1 VAEAEVHA
9 ALSRAL
15 EGADTLVFELDLDAP
30 HRFIIFSDTHKGA
43 RDPADEFERCE
54 PAYTAALRDYQ
65 ARGFSLIL
73 LGDIEELW
81 EQGFR
86 KVENHYADLMRLE
99 AGFGAGRY
107 YRVWGNHDDAWM
119 DPFAVRSRL
128 APYMP
133 TAAVYEG
140 IRLSACVAGQ
150 EVGTLFMLH
159 GHQGTFGSDR
169 IRPVS
174 RLFLR
179 WIVRPLQRLGLPIG
193 KSTPAKD
200 VCLRGQHDREMYHWA
215 ERQAK
220 LILIAGHTHR
230 PVWSSRTHLQML
242 EAELAAAKAAP
253 DPAAPEGRARI
264 AELGEEIERRR
275 IENPPC
281 NDLVETGGLVGCYF
295 NTGCCRF
302 EDGDIT
308 GIELEDGMLRLVK
321 WTSGRAVSEPPLT
334 RMVLE
339 KGELAEFF
347 GTLPDRE
354 AGRSP

>member
-1 VAEAEVHA
+1 VAGTEVHA

-43 RDPADEFERCE
+43 RDRADEFERCE
-54 PAYTAALRDYQ
+54 PAYAAALRDYRE
-65 ARGFSLIL
+65 RGFSLIL

-81 EQGFR
+81 EQRFR
-86 KVENHYADLMRLE
+86 KVEQHYADLMRFE

-107 YRVWGNHDDAWM
+107 YRVWGNHDDDWM
-119 DPFAVRSRL
+119 DPYLVRSRL

-140 IRLSACVAGQ
+140 IRIAACVAG
-150 EVGTLFMLH
+150 EPVGTLFMVH

-200 VCLRGQHDREMYHWA
+200 ACLRGQHDRGMYHWA
-215 ERQAK
+215 EKQAK

-230 PVWSSRTHLQML
+230 PVWSSRTHLQKL
-242 EAELAAAKAAP
+242 EEALREAEAAP
-253 DPAAPEGRARI
+253 DAASPEGQARI
-264 AELGEEIERRR
+264 AELRAAVEERRR
-275 IENPPC
+275 LTPPC
-281 NDLVETGGLVGCYF
+281 NDLPGSGLVACYF

-308 GIELEDGMLRLVK
+308 GIELENGVLRLVK
-321 WTSGRAVSEPPLT
+321 WTSGDARGEPPLT

-339 KGELAEFF
+339 EGELAGFF
-347 GTLPDRE
+347 RALTRE
-354 AGRSP
+354 KGNNR